1 MKSKT
6 TAMIAIF
13 AVIVIV
19 VTLMYFQIIPNNFF
33 AKKAAAPKKTP
44 PPTFAPTDAPT
55 TGTGNPFLDGLRKRI
70 LYYRENGF
78 EGVLPSPGEV

>member
-1 MKSKT
+1 MKSK
-6 TAMIAIF
+6 MIAIF

-33 AKKAAAPKKTP
+33 AKRSAPKKTP

-55 TGTGNPFLDGLRKRI
+55 TGTANPVLDGLRNRI